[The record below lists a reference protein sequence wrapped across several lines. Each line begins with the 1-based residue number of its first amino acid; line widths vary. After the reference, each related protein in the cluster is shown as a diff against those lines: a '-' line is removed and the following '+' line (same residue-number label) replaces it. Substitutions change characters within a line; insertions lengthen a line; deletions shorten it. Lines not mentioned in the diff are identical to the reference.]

1 METKK
6 LDRRTLKTRKAIAD
20 ALAELLTEKELQ
32 KVTVQEIADKADVN
46 RVTFYK
52 HYLDVYDL
60 YEKIEQ
66 ETLVQLGMLVLQL
79 EELPAEELFPHLIGY
94 IADNQKIFRMIFS
107 PNNTGMLLNKLSK
120 LIEGLFLKLESEK
133 CGEKLDNKELCYLS
147 TYRAQGCL
155 AVISRWVLGGF
166 EDTQEMISK
175 MLSILDESTE
185 KLFLETHHRK

>member
-1 METKK
+1 MAEKK
-6 LDRRTLKTRKAIAD
+6 KDRRTLKTQKALRD

-107 PNNTGMLLNKLSK
+107 PNKLSK

-133 CGEKLDNKELCYLS
+133 RGEKLDNKELCYLS

-155 AVISRWVLGGF
+155 AVISRWVMGGF

>member
-1 METKK
+1 
-6 LDRRTLKTRKAIAD
+6 
-20 ALAELLTEKELQ
+20 
-32 KVTVQEIADKADVN
+32 
-46 RVTFYK
+46 
-52 HYLDVYDL
+52 
-60 YEKIEQ
+60 
-66 ETLVQLGMLVLQL
+66 
-79 EELPAEELFPHLIGY
+79 
-94 IADNQKIFRMIFS
+94 
-107 PNNTGMLLNKLSK
+107 MLLNKLSK

-133 CGEKLDNKELCYLS
+133 RGEKLDNKELCYLS

>member
-1 METKK
+1 MAEKK
-6 LDRRTLKTRKAIAD
+6 KDRRTLKTQKALRD

-79 EELPAEELFPHLIGY
+79 EELPAEELFSHLIGY

-133 CGEKLDNKELCYLS
+133 RGEKLDNKELCYLS